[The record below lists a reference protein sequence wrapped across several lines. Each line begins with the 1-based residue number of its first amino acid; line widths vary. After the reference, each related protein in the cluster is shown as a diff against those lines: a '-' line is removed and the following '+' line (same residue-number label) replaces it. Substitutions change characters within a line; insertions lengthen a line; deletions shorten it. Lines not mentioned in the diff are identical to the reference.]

1 MITDPAPHLTSAEV
15 SEMRDA
21 LASRRAPGSYEPGK
35 WAVSP
40 YNRQPEVLGAA
51 RRGHYPRSVV
61 IRDITLRVIEQ
72 APGVTATLAQRRRLG
87 AALVAAGVSSLEIS
101 AHGWRQ
107 SADDL
112 KDQISQLKSIR
123 PDLEVKMGASMNE
136 SMIDKAAYAGV
147 TLAEFWLPALPE
159 ITPLYWSEAYRLA
172 WQGKDWRQAGIPASL
187 DDAIETGTRLTRHI
201 RSLGL
206 RASAGVNLL
215 TLVND
220 DYLERYCTAMVRA
233 GVQQIWLS
241 DGPSGL
247 SPEAWVHVVALVRQ
261 LAPDCQIGIYT
272 RNIFGL
278 ALANL
283 LECVHAGAHIVEA
296 SVNGIAAGA
305 GLADTAQVASA
316 LEILYG
322 VNTGIDLSRLAPLA
336 RLVEDISGVPLAAN
350 HAITGRSAHDW
361 GGTEISV
368 QELKVEPLLHWPF
381 EPSLVGH
388 RKEWSISVTSG
399 MWTLRDKLDELGISV
414 PHDDMPA
421 VLARILAEIGI
432 RGRSL
437 SDDEIADVASS
448 PQQ

>member
-1 MITDPAPHLTSAEV
+1 MITDDAPHLTTDEV
-15 SEMRDA
+15 DEMRDA
-21 LASRRAPGSYEPGK
+21 LAKRRRPGSYEPGR
-35 WAVSP
+35 WSVSA
-40 YNRQPEVLGAA
+40 YNREPDVLGS
-51 RRGHYPRSVV
+51 RRPDHYPESVT

-72 APGVTATLAQRRRLG
+72 APGVTVSLAQRRRIG

-107 SADDL
+107 NADDL
-112 KDQISQLKSIR
+112 KDQIDQLKSIR
-123 PDLEVKMGASMNE
+123 PDLEVKMGASMNQA
-136 SMIDKAAYAGV
+136 MIDQAAYAGV

-172 WQGKDWRQAGIPASL
+172 WEGKDWRQANIPTSL
-187 DDAIETGTRLTRHI
+187 DDEIEVGSRLTRYI

-206 RASAGVNLL
+206 QASAGVNLL

-220 DYLERYCTAMVRA
+220 EHLERYCTAMARA

-247 SPEAWVHVVALVRQ
+247 SPEAWVHVVTLVRQ
-261 LAPDCQIGIYT
+261 FAPDCRIGIYT
-272 RNIFGL
+272 RNTFGL

-283 LECVHAGAHIVEA
+283 LECVHAGAQIVEA

-305 GLADTAQVASA
+305 GLADTAQVAAA

-322 VNTGIDLSRLAPLA
+322 VSTGIDLSALNSLA
-336 RLVEDISGVPLAAN
+336 RLVEDVSGIPLAPS
-350 HAITGRSAHDW
+350 HAITGGNAHDW

-368 QELKVEPLLHWPF
+368 QELKVEPLLHWAF
-381 EPSLVGH
+381 EPALVGG
-388 RKEWSISVTSG
+388 RKEWSISITSG
-399 MWTLRDKLDELGISV
+399 MWTLSDKLDELGLSV
-414 PHDDMPA
+414 AHDDMPKL
-421 VLARILAEIGI
+421 LARILSEIAI

-437 SDDEIADVASS
+437 SDEEIADTVRRA
-448 PQQ
+448 Q